1 MHDVIGFII
10 MFKSNTSFKWA
21 SEEFV
26 PRLKARLNLDAIGTG
41 SSDGGL
47 TANDLIFTIRED
59 RVPKFFIGELRMLS
73 SRVANVQ
80 RA

>member
-26 PRLKARLNLDAIGTG
+26 PMLKVRLSPHEIGTG
-41 SSDGGL
+41 SLDGGL
-47 TANDLIFTIRED
+47 TANDLFFTIRED
-59 RVPKFFIGELRMLS
+59 RVPKFFIGELKMLS
-73 SRVANVQ
+73 SRVASVS